1 MHCVEADALDAGTLP
16 AVLSGI
22 DTAYYLVHS
31 MAAGSD
37 FGRLD
42 LDAAANFSDAAAF
55 AGVSRIIYLGGLIPE
70 HPESEHLQSRLAT
83 GDRLR
88 QGTVPVTEIREV

>member
-42 LDAAANFSDAAAF
+42 LDAAANNSISF
-55 AGVSRIIYLGGLIPE
+55 L
-70 HPESEHLQSRLAT
+70 
-83 GDRLR
+83 LR
-88 QGTVPVTEIREV
+88 QTAINGVLQKSYTGPKFRDFNHE